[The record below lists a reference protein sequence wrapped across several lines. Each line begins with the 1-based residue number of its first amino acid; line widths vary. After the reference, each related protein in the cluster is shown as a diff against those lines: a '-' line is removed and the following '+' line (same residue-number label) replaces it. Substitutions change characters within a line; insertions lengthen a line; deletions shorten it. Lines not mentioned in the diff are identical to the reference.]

1 MLEYLLIAAVG
12 LAGIFGFLYKKEQIK
27 NLVVKHKSKLAKATA
42 NTNMEK
48 AKREEVVRKDKVEE
62 DIDQYASGNY
72 DPDESIV
79 DYDKYKDK

>member
-27 NLVVKHKSKLAKATA
+27 NLIVKHKDKLAKANA
-42 NTNMEK
+42 NTDMEK
-48 AKREEVVRKDKVEE
+48 TKREEVTREQSLKE
-62 DIDQYASGNY
+62 DIKKFESGDY